1 MDTVA
6 KGNKMMN
13 SITMPFGKKQNL
25 PKSNGQRKGP
35 VDIQQPDK
43 EVTSEESRGLGLGR
57 GVLSRGEGL

>member
-1 MDTVA
+1 
-6 KGNKMMN
+6 MMN